1 MAEGMNRSMSYSEPR
16 RATSSPPPADLSA
29 MACGRLERGGDA
41 AQCVLVCLPDMSAA
55 LDVVP
60 PYNPLYGLLTCHH
73 VLPTVPDGTWKL
85 ILGPTA
91 RDKYQLNRSKI
102 LKLLS
107 CCGPNGFWQSEVHVP
122 LRGNQAA
129 GLCPAR
135 GDWTLAILQPAFVD
149 EIKRG
154 PHEFFFPLITPFTPE
169 VLKTAVQTKR
179 CRLLER
185 KPDGTILQHFIDI
198 NPAISQPKDGRQQL
212 ENEVCSYREMSVL
225 RYPMT
230 FLSTV
235 KAGCSGAPIFC
246 QVSSSM
252 AADSLESLQLL
263 GIHSSSPDLSAPQQS
278 GDVEQCGVAAPYIL
292 DSAIEDG
299 AFCSLPASL
308 AFVLEAV
315 RQNKCLPLSMEKL
328 IKHLSK
334 RQMSHVQ
341 RHNQS
346 NHEGRKKQIA
356 SNFEL
361 VEFIL
366 GAFPENMRTMRYQ
379 TLKQEETSLL
389 YMELLCA
396 IFSCFEGYEASELGV
411 AAIGK
416 DGAVLPVVGHVEGVC
431 RSLYTLMKSL
441 KDSNTSEDGDVI
453 RMGFRL
459 WWSLFHFN
467 IIGGKM
473 RRGMLLYRDISG
485 MIAKRFVDWLGWP
498 VDTVLNDS
506 ASYSVVNEIRMR
518 KLFEN
523 DASVQRMFGNI
534 SVAYQSKMRRDN
546 ANAIVRQLDEQKAEL
561 EEKRVKEVNLLR
573 AELQKG
579 AVELENVR
587 MESER
592 HAVART
598 ELEEQLKKAADTIAL
613 CQNEKAQADNNW
625 NRGFLVSGYI

>member
-1 MAEGMNRSMSYSEPR
+1 MSYSEPR

-252 AADSLESLQLL
+252 AADSLSSP
-263 GIHSSSPDLSAPQQS
+263 SSSSAYTPRAQTS
-278 GDVEQCGVAAPYIL
+278 ARHSRVAMWSSVEW
-292 DSAIEDG
+292 
-299 AFCSLPASL
+299 
-308 AFVLEAV
+308 
-315 RQNKCLPLSMEKL
+315 PL
-328 IKHLSK
+328 
-334 RQMSHVQ
+334 
-341 RHNQS
+341 
-346 NHEGRKKQIA
+346 
-356 SNFEL
+356 
-361 VEFIL
+361 
-366 GAFPENMRTMRYQ
+366 RTYL
-379 TLKQEETSLL
+379 TPPLK
-389 YMELLCA
+389 
-396 IFSCFEGYEASELGV
+396 V
-411 AAIGK
+411 
-416 DGAVLPVVGHVEGVC
+416 
-431 RSLYTLMKSL
+431 
-441 KDSNTSEDGDVI
+441 
-453 RMGFRL
+453 
-459 WWSLFHFN
+459 
-467 IIGGKM
+467 
-473 RRGMLLYRDISG
+473 
-485 MIAKRFVDWLGWP
+485 
-498 VDTVLNDS
+498 
-506 ASYSVVNEIRMR
+506 
-518 KLFEN
+518 
-523 DASVQRMFGNI
+523 
-534 SVAYQSKMRRDN
+534 
-546 ANAIVRQLDEQKAEL
+546 
-561 EEKRVKEVNLLR
+561 
-573 AELQKG
+573 
-579 AVELENVR
+579 
-587 MESER
+587 
-592 HAVART
+592 AVAKACMHVISAHRPVINNSRT
-598 ELEEQLKKAADTIAL
+598 D
-613 CQNEKAQADNNW
+613 
-625 NRGFLVSGYI
+625 Y